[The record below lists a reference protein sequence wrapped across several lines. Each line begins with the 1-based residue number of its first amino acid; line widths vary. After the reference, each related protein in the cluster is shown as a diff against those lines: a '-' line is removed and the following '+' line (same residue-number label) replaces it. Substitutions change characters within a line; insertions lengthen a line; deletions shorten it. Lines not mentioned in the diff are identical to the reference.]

1 MKKDLMRNFS
11 FSIYKATHNR
21 YITFKNKK
29 KLTHDEAMNILLDVY
44 EKEEANNE
52 IRDAK
57 TKSEQDGKSKDYN

>member
-29 KLTHDEAMNILLDVY
+29 KLTHDEAINILLDVY
-44 EKEEANNE
+44 ENNE
-52 IRDAK
+52 DNRVITDKISAQK
-57 TKSEQDGKSKDYN
+57 

>member
-1 MKKDLMRNFS
+1 MRNFS
-11 FSIYKATHNR
+11 FSIYKATHDR

-29 KLTHDEAMNILLDVY
+29 KLTRDEAMNILLDVY

-57 TKSEQDGKSKDYN
+57 AKSEQDDKSTDDN

>member
-11 FSIYKATHNR
+11 FSIYKATHDR
-21 YITFKNKK
+21 YISFKKEK
-29 KLTHDEAMNILLDVY
+29 KLTHDEAMNVLLDVY

-57 TKSEQDGKSKDYN
+57 AKLEQNGKSTDDN

>member
-1 MKKDLMRNFS
+1 MRNFS

-21 YITFKNKK
+21 YIAFKKKK
-29 KLTHDEAMNILLDVY
+29 KLTHDEVINILLDVY

-57 TKSEQDGKSKDYN
+57 AKSEQDDKSTDDN